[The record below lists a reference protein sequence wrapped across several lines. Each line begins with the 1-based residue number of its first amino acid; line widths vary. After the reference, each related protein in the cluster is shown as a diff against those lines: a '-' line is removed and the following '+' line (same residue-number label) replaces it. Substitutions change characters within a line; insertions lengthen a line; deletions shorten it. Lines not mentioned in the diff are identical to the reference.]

1 MVRLPNGE
9 TPIYYLLKEFADL
22 VINDFFGIIIIFLY
36 RSHDRLDHDF
46 DLCKRWNRG
55 RDYCDNL
62 PAEAVVSMSILLS
75 FLRTRQAYPEI

>member
-46 DLCKRWNRG
+46 DLRNRWNRG
-55 RDYCDNL
+55 RDYCDYL
-62 PAEAVVSMSILLS
+62 QVETVLSMSILSLS
-75 FLRTRQAYPEI
+75 